1 MVTTM
6 QSVLQ
11 PIQFPLDKEIELKVK
26 IRISTQEDYD
36 YFLDSKGDLQAGFL
50 ADIYDML
57 DMIDKHIITIN
68 GLTYQE
74 IQRIVRE

>member
-57 DMIDKHIITIN
+57 DMIHNHIITIN